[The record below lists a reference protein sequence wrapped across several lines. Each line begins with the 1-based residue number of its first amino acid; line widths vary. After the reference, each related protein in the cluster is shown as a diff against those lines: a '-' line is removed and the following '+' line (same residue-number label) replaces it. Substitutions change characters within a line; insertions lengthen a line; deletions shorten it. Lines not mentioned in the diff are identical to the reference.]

1 MEGESFEQWKLVQS
15 QAVLVRVQ
23 TVRTQCCSTIGRDSR
38 KLCLYLAHRCRATHG
53 SGFIDASK
61 HDASF
66 LRFLFNVYLS
76 SFRRKVSKYV
86 TVFGQRSF
94 SFDFLRNKVSL
105 QSIDVSKI
113 CVWSSLLP
121 LSMEIRMKH
130 TSKSLISFIRLEI
143 EINIYIFVRHE
154 LSRDFAAL

>member
-1 MEGESFEQWKLVQS
+1 MK
-15 QAVLVRVQ
+15 
-23 TVRTQCCSTIGRDSR
+23 IG
-38 KLCLYLAHRCRATHG
+38 AIAGRARACANCT
-53 SGFIDASK
+53 DAM
-61 HDASF
+61 
-66 LRFLFNVYLS
+66 LFNYWERQPETVLIPCTSMPCNARLWLHWCVKTRRCLASYVSCLTFT
-76 SFRRKVSKYV
+76 SFRRKVSEYV
-86 TVFGQRSF
+86 TIFGQMSF

-130 TSKSLISFIRLEI
+130 TSKSLISFIRLKI